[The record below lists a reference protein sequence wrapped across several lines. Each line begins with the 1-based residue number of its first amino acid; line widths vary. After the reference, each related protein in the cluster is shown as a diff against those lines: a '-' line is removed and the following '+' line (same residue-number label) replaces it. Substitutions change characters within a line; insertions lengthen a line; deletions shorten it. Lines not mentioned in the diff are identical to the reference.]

1 MERSTIFKNAVYHL
15 PLGYTVSIKVSFMH
29 HLQRRGTCP
38 KEMVIEMGKT
48 WENIGKHRGK

>member
-1 MERSTIFKNAVYHL
+1 VYHL

-48 WENIGKHRGK
+48 WENIGKHRGKHRGK